1 MNNIRE
7 VEMGNF
13 DKDYRSMLVNMTAAI
28 ALHTKDLNFADDD
41 IYTILSM
48 LMECDASSD
57 SVFGESM
64 RMISESIYDTANSTG
79 AEGYIDNLK
88 RICRREK

>member
-13 DKDYRSMLVNMTAAI
+13 DKDYRSMIVNMTAAI
-28 ALHTKDLNFADDD
+28 VLHAKDLDFSDDD

-48 LMECDASSD
+48 LMECEASSE

-64 RMISESIYDTANSTG
+64 RTISEGVLGTADSTS
-79 AEGYIDNLK
+79 AEDYIKNLK
-88 RICRREK
+88 RICGKKE